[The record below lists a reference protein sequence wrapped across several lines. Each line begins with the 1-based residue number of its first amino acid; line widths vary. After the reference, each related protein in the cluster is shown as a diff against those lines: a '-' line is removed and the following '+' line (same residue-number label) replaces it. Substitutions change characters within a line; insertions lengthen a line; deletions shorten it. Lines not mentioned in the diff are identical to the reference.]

1 MQQVLSHA
9 AGAETIEVRNHAAG
23 AETIE
28 VQNSKPNFIN
38 PQLVVVCSQEVLN
51 HLAGSES
58 CSRC

>member
-28 VQNSKPNFIN
+28 VQNSKQNFIN
-38 PQLVVVCSQEVLN
+38 P
-51 HLAGSES
+51 
-58 CSRC
+58 